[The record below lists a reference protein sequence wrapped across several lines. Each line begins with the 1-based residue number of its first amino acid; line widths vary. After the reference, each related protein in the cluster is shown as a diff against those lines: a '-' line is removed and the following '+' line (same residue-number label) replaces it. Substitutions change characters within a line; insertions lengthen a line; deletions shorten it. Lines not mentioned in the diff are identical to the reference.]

1 MGKAKASALT
11 LSKGT
16 EEPKPKEMYD
26 RTHKIKLNSGRF
38 RSEKQRVQ
46 LTQETASEPG
56 YVMIYLRFTF
66 SPDTAVIMLLTS
78 KLL

>member
-1 MGKAKASALT
+1 MGKAKASAFT

-16 EEPKPKEMYD
+16 EEPKPKKMYD
-26 RTHKIKLNSGRF
+26 RTLKIKLNSGRL

-56 YVMIYLRFTF
+56 YVMIYLRFTL
-66 SPDTAVIMLLTS
+66 PDTAVIMLLTS